1 MMKYSEKIKAI
12 AQGQSG
18 TVLSSDVYEQG
29 IARIYLSRM
38 VEAGTLQRVGAGVYV
53 LPDFLED
60 EMFILQRKYPA
71 AIFSHET
78 ALFLHECSDR
88 APFMHSITVPS
99 GYKVTRSLAEKSKVY
114 YIRNEFHSLGLIE
127 GNSAMGNSIH
137 LYDVERS
144 LCDLIRSKNRIDI
157 QVFSDALKQIT
168 KRYTLDS
175 MRLFDYARALKVEK
189 ILHTYLEVL
198 I

>member
-1 MMKYSEKIKAI
+1 MMNYSEKIKAI

-18 TVLSSDVYEQG
+18 TVLSSDVDEQG

-38 VEAGTLQRVGAGVYV
+38 VEAGTLQRIGAGVYV

-88 APFMHSITVPS
+88 APLVHSITVPS
-99 GYKVTRSLAEKSKVY
+99 G
-114 YIRNEFHSLGLIE
+114 
-127 GNSAMGNSIH
+127 
-137 LYDVERS
+137 
-144 LCDLIRSKNRIDI
+144 
-157 QVFSDALKQIT
+157 
-168 KRYTLDS
+168 
-175 MRLFDYARALKVEK
+175 
-189 ILHTYLEVL
+189 
-198 I
+198 

>member
-1 MMKYSEKIKAI
+1 
-12 AQGQSG
+12 
-18 TVLSSDVYEQG
+18 
-29 IARIYLSRM
+29 
-38 VEAGTLQRVGAGVYV
+38 
-53 LPDFLED
+53 
-60 EMFILQRKYPA
+60 
-71 AIFSHET
+71 
-78 ALFLHECSDR
+78 
-88 APFMHSITVPS
+88 
-99 GYKVTRSLAEKSKVY
+99 
-114 YIRNEFHSLGLIE
+114 
-127 GNSAMGNSIH
+127 MGNSIH

-144 LCDLIRSKNRIDI
+144 LCDLIRSKNRMDI